1 MKKIFLMLVF
11 ALTFSMA
18 SAWERRPDEGVFLLA
33 KKHLS
38 PEAKA
43 VVEQYLG
50 TNYNDDVY
58 YLRNLEIKKK
68 ATHSKELR
76 YLHLSADLKP
86 IGVEGEDALKGIEQS
101 LAVIRDHKSQSK
113 AEVVKAFRI
122 FINLMCEMHNMAY
135 IRIEG
140 YPQSQADF
148 TFTCYSGDYGK
159 RKTTAECKW
168 VKFWD
173 AYTYWHG
180 GFSGD
185 LWAEDMELCLGEK
198 RAELSK
204 GSLYDW
210 ATSVGKKAA
219 ELYSRVNPTYVMTRR
234 ERNELEDLNYEM
246 MTSAG
251 YRMAVLLNEALK

>member
-1 MKKIFLMLVF
+1 MKKIFLML
-11 ALTFSMA
+11 ALVATVSVA
-18 SAWERRPDEGVFLLA
+18 TAWEKRPDEGVFLLA
-33 KKHLS
+33 KKHLT

-43 VVEQYLG
+43 MVEQYLG
-50 TNYNDDVY
+50 TTYSDDVF
-58 YLRNLEIKKK
+58 YLRNLEAKKK

-86 IGVEGEDALKGIEQS
+86 IGVEGEDALKGIEQA
-101 LAVIRDHKSQSK
+101 LAVVRDHKSHDKSQ
-113 AEVVKAFRI
+113 VVKALRTI
-122 FINLMCEMHNMAY
+122 INLMCEMHNMGY
-135 IRIEG
+135 VRIEG

-148 TFTCYSGDYGK
+148 SFDCYSGDYGK
-159 RKTTAECKW
+159 RKTISQCKW
-168 VKFWD
+168 SRLWD

-204 GSLYDW
+204 GSLHDW
-210 ATSVGKKAA
+210 ATQIGKKAA
-219 ELYSRVNPTYVMTRR
+219 ELYSRIDASYVMTRR

-246 MTSAG
+246 MTRAG
-251 YRMAVLLNEALK
+251 YRMAVLLNEAVK

>member
-1 MKKIFLMLVF
+1 MKKIFLML
-11 ALTFSMA
+11 ALVATVSVA
-18 SAWERRPDEGVFLLA
+18 TAWEKRPDEGVFLLA
-33 KKHLS
+33 KKHLT

-43 VVEQYLG
+43 MVEQYLG
-50 TNYNDDVY
+50 TTYSDDVF
-58 YLRNLEIKKK
+58 YLRNLEAKKK

-86 IGVEGEDALKGIEQS
+86 IGVEGEDALKGIEQA
-101 LAVIRDHKSQSK
+101 LAVVRDHKSHDKSQ
-113 AEVVKAFRI
+113 VVKALRTI
-122 FINLMCEMHNMAY
+122 INLMCEMHNMGY
-135 IRIEG
+135 VRIEG

-148 TFTCYSGDYGK
+148 KFTCYSGDYGK
-159 RKTTAECKW
+159 RKTTAEYRW

-204 GSLYDW
+204 GSLHDW
-210 ATSVGKKAA
+210 ATQIGKKAA
-219 ELYSRVNPTYVMTRR
+219 ELYSRINASYVMTRR

-251 YRMAVLLNEALK
+251 YRMAVLLNEAVK

>member
-1 MKKIFLMLVF
+1 MRKIFLMLALVATVF
-11 ALTFSMA
+11 VA
-18 SAWERRPDEGVFLLA
+18 SAWEKRPDEGVFLLA

-38 PEAKA
+38 PEATA
-43 VVEQYLG
+43 LVEKYLG
-50 TNYNDDVY
+50 TTYNDDVF
-58 YLRNLEIKKK
+58 YLRTLEAKKQ

-101 LAVIRDHKSQSK
+101 LAVIRAHKSHEK
-113 AEVVKAFRI
+113 GDVVKALRI
-122 FINLMCEMHNMAY
+122 LINLMCEMHNMGY
-135 IRIEG
+135 VRIEG

-148 TFTCYSGDYGK
+148 TFTCYAGDIGK
-159 RKTTAECKW
+159 RKTTAPYKW
-168 VKFWD
+168 SKFWD
-173 AYTYWHG
+173 FYTHWHG

-204 GSLYDW
+204 GTLYDW
-210 ATSVGKKAA
+210 ATSIGEKAA
-219 ELYSRVNPTYVMTRR
+219 ALYARVNPEYVMTRR
-234 ERNELEDLNYEM
+234 ERNELEELNYEM

-251 YRMAVLLNEALK
+251 YRIAVLLNEAVK